1 MPSFLLWTG
10 AGDWLESCYAWV
22 KACSQGGPDVSAVA
36 CASACFVLWRQ
47 TASATDILGPLVVTG
62 SPTFVYL
69 LGFLFCFS
77 LFKLVKQEYNKK
89 ISI

>member
-1 MPSFLLWTG
+1 MPSFLLWAG

-36 CASACFVLWRQ
+36 CASACFVLWHQ
-47 TASATDILGPLVVTG
+47 TASATGILGPLVVTG

-69 LGFLFCFS
+69 LGFFVLFFS
-77 LFKLVKQEYNKK
+77 F
-89 ISI
+89 